1 MSNTCINPPKQRKLL
16 SPWPVLE
23 SKQYLVH
30 LNSPQAKSEEE
41 ALERSLTKNIPYG
54 TDSWRDAMIETYNL
68 AQTMRG
74 VGRPKNILE
83 YRFKDNIVPVPIYI
97 YIQWVLGIIYY

>member
-1 MSNTCINPPKQRKLL
+1 MSNTCISPPKQRNYSHRGLL
-16 SPWPVLE
+16 LE

-41 ALERSLTKNIPYG
+41 ALERSITKNIPYG

-74 VGRPKNILE
+74 VGRPKS
-83 YRFKDNIVPVPIYI
+83 
-97 YIQWVLGIIYY
+97 GG